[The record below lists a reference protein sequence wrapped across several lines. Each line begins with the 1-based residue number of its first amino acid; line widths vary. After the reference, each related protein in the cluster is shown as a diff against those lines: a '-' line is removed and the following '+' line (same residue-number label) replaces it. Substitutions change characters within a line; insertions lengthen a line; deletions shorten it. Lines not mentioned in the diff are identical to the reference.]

1 MSSEVEQPISKQPSC
16 LLSVTRSKWTG
27 FSLTVTPNTTASETA
42 KEPKMSNV
50 IVIGTQWGDEG
61 KGKVVD
67 VLAEKARL
75 VVWFQGGNNAGHTMV
90 VDGESFIS
98 HLIPSG
104 ILHPDKVCLIGN
116 GVVVDPGVLIEEI
129 EHLRGRGIS
138 VNPDNLIVSETAHL
152 IMPYHK
158 LIDHGRERVNGDKK
172 LGTTGRGIGP
182 CYEDKA
188 TRRGIRFC
196 DLIDEDIF
204 KDKLSFILGEKNF
217 YLKEFL
223 KSETIDEAAI
233 LEEYLPYAET
243 LRPHVANVSVLI
255 SDAIKAGHDVLFEGA
270 QGTHLDIDHGTY
282 PYVTSS
288 NTVAG
293 NACCGAGIGP
303 TRIDAV
309 VGMVKAYTTRV
320 GAGPF
325 PTELEDEIGDRL
337 QERGAEFG
345 ATTGRRRRCG
355 WLDTV
360 VVRNS
365 ARLNGLTGI
374 AITKLDVLSG
384 LDTLKIA
391 TAYQYRN
398 DTLTEFPPSIK
409 MLEGCEPV
417 YEELPGW
424 TEDLTDAKHFED
436 LPENA
441 RNYVKRVEELVE
453 TPVQIIS
460 VGPGRQQTMV
470 LQDPF

>member
-1 MSSEVEQPISKQPSC
+1 MSSIV
-16 LLSVTRSKWTG
+16 
-27 FSLTVTPNTTASETA
+27 
-42 KEPKMSNV
+42 
-50 IVIGTQWGDEG
+50 VIGTQWGDEG

-67 VLAEKARL
+67 VLAETASLIVR
-75 VVWFQGGNNAGHTMV
+75 FQGGNNAGHTMV
-90 VDGESFIS
+90 VDGEPFIS

-104 ILHPDKVCLIGN
+104 ILRPNKVCLIGN

-129 EHLRGRGIS
+129 QHLRDRGIS
-138 VNPDNLIVSETAHL
+138 VGPHNLLISENAHL

-158 LIDHGRERVNGDKK
+158 LIDHGRERLKGDKK

-182 CYEDKA
+182 CYEDKV

-196 DLIDEDIF
+196 DMIDSETF
-204 KDKLSFILGEKNF
+204 KQKLSAILVEKTF

-223 KSETIDEAAI
+223 KSETVDEAAI
-233 LEEYLPYAET
+233 LEEYLSYAEV

-255 SDAIKAGHDVLFEGA
+255 NQAIKAGDHILFEGA

-303 TRIDAV
+303 TQIHGV
-309 VGMVKAYTTRV
+309 IGMVKAYTTRV
-320 GAGPF
+320 GSGPF
-325 PTELEDEIGDRL
+325 PTELHDEIGDGI
-337 QERGAEFG
+337 QQRGAEFG

-355 WLDTV
+355 WIDTV
-360 VVRNS
+360 VVGNS
-365 ARLNGLTGI
+365 ARINSLTGI

-384 LDTLKIA
+384 LENLMIC
-391 TAYQYRN
+391 TAYRYKQDR
-398 DTLTEFPPSIK
+398 LTEFPAALRV
-409 MLEGCEPV
+409 LEECEPI

-424 TEDLTDAKHFED
+424 GDDITAIQDVDD

-441 RNYVKRVEELVE
+441 RTYVKRVEELVE
-453 TPVQIIS
+453 TPAQIIS
-460 VGPGRQQTMV
+460 VGPGRKQTIV
-470 LQDPF
+470 LQDPFAH

>member
-1 MSSEVEQPISKQPSC
+1 
-16 LLSVTRSKWTG
+16 
-27 FSLTVTPNTTASETA
+27 
-42 KEPKMSNV
+42 MSNV

-75 VVWFQGGNNAGHTMV
+75 VVRFQGGNNAGHTMV

-158 LIDHGRERVNGDKK
+158 LIDHGRERVKGDKK
-172 LGTTGRGIGP
+172 IGTTGRGIGP

-204 KDKLSFILGEKNF
+204 KDKLSFIIGEKNF

-233 LEEYLPYAET
+233 LAEFLPYAET
-243 LRPHVANVSVLI
+243 LRPHVANVSVLLN
-255 SDAIKAGHDVLFEGA
+255 DAIKAGQGILFEGA

-288 NTVAG
+288 NTLAG

-365 ARLNGLTGI
+365 ARLNGLTGV

-384 LDTLKIA
+384 LDTIKIA
-391 TAYQYRN
+391 TAYKYEN

-424 TEDLTDAKHFED
+424 TEDLTEAKQFED

-441 RNYVKRVEELVE
+441 RSYVKRVEELME